1 MRNTASIT
9 SAIKAKRSENVRI
22 ASSISGR
29 PAGPSVA
36 TAPCKNRAET
46 VGSFDAPECYKQT
59 MILAIETS
67 CDDTCAA
74 VVEPDGRRALSNVVH
89 TQTEHARYGGVVPEV
104 ASRAHL
110 ERLDGVV
117 ARSLSDADVSLD
129 EVERVAVTT
138 RPGLIG
144 ALLVGVAAAKGLAYA
159 RGLPLVPVNHLEG
172 HVAAAYL
179 TDPEL
184 EPPFVALIASGGHTA
199 LYSVERDRKMRL
211 LGETLDDAAGEAL
224 DKGARMLGLGFPGGP
239 AISRAARNGDPL
251 RYDFPVG
258 LKGKDNLDFS
268 FSGLKTSLL
277 YKLKAM
283 DAEQLN
289 GELPHLA
296 AGYEAAVVEALSRKL
311 LRAVDL
317 HDAPTAVVAGGVAA
331 NTSLRQTLELECA
344 KAGTRLVIPPPD
356 LCTDNAA
363 MIGAAAPYSA
373 TISYP
378 EYLSLNARSV

>member
-1 MRNTASIT
+1 MTAC
-9 SAIKAKRSENVRI
+9 REQ
-22 ASSISGR
+22 
-29 PAGPSVA
+29 
-36 TAPCKNRAET
+36 
-46 VGSFDAPECYKQT
+46 CYKQT
-59 MILAIETS
+59 VILAIETS

-74 VVEPDGRRALSNVVH
+74 VVEPDGRKALSNVVH
-89 TQTEHARYGGVVPEV
+89 TQTEHERYGGVVPEV

-117 ARSLSDADVSLD
+117 ERALSDADVPLD
-129 EVERVAVTT
+129 KVRRVAVTV

-159 RGLPLVPVNHLEG
+159 RRLPLVPVNHLEG

-179 TDPEL
+179 TDPGL

-199 LYSVERDRKMRL
+199 LYSVDQNRKMCL

-239 AISRAARNGDPL
+239 AISRAARDGDAD

-258 LKGKDNLDFS
+258 LKRKDDLDFS

-283 DAEQLN
+283 NEEQLN
-289 GELPHLA
+289 EELPHLA
-296 AGYEAAVVEALSRKL
+296 SAYEAAVVEALSRKL

-317 HDAPTAVVAGGVAA
+317 HDTPAVVVAGGVAA
-331 NTSLRQTLELECA
+331 NTLLRHTLQERCA
-344 KAGTRLVIPPPD
+344 KIGTTLIIPPPE

-363 MIGAAAPYSA
+363 MIGAAAARARAVP
-373 TISYP
+373 YP
-378 EYLSLNARSV
+378 EYLSLNARGV

>member
-1 MRNTASIT
+1 
-9 SAIKAKRSENVRI
+9 
-22 ASSISGR
+22 
-29 PAGPSVA
+29 
-36 TAPCKNRAET
+36 
-46 VGSFDAPECYKQT
+46 

-74 VVEPDGRRALSNVVH
+74 VVEPDGRGALSNVVH

-117 ARSLSDADVSLD
+117 ESSLSDAGVSLD
-129 EVERVAVTT
+129 DVRSLAVTV

-144 ALLVGVAAAKGLAYA
+144 ALLVGVAAAKGLAFA

-179 TDPEL
+179 ADPDL

-199 LYSVERDRKMRL
+199 LYHVGVDRGMRL

-239 AISRAARNGDPL
+239 EISKAAWDGDPGH
-251 RYDFPVG
+251 YAFPVG
-258 LKGKDNLDFS
+258 LKEKDNLDFS

-277 YKLKAM
+277 YRLKGM
-283 DAEQLN
+283 DAERVR
-289 GELPHLA
+289 EEIPHLA
-296 AGYEAAVVEALSRKL
+296 AGYQAAVVEAISRKL
-311 LRAVDL
+311 LRAADI
-317 HDAPTAVVAGGVAA
+317 HEAPSLVVAGGVAA
-331 NTSLRQTLELECA
+331 NALLRRTLEAECA
-344 KAGTRLVIPPPD
+344 RIGTKLVIPPPE

-363 MIGAAAPYSA
+363 MIGAAAAHTPA
-373 TISYP
+373 VAYP
-378 EYLSLNARSV
+378 DYLALGARSV

>member
-1 MRNTASIT
+1 
-9 SAIKAKRSENVRI
+9 
-22 ASSISGR
+22 
-29 PAGPSVA
+29 
-36 TAPCKNRAET
+36 
-46 VGSFDAPECYKQT
+46 

-67 CDDTCAA
+67 CDDTCSA
-74 VVEPDGRRALSNVVH
+74 VVDPDGRKALSNVVH

-117 ARSLSDADVSLD
+117 EKSLSDAEITLD
-129 EVERVAVTT
+129 EVSSVAVTV

-159 RGLPLVPVNHLEG
+159 RALPLVPVNHLEG

-179 TDPEL
+179 TDPDL
-184 EPPFVALIASGGHTA
+184 QPPFVALIASGGHTA
-199 LYSVERDRKMRL
+199 LYSVDRDRKMRL

-239 AISRAARNGDPL
+239 AISKAARDGDRD
-251 RYDFPVG
+251 RYEFPVG
-258 LKGKDNLDFS
+258 LKSKDNLDFS

-283 DAEQLN
+283 DGEQLRE
-289 GELPHLA
+289 ELPHLA

-317 HDAPTAVVAGGVAA
+317 HDAPAVVLAGGVAA
-331 NTSLRQTLELECA
+331 NTILRRTIEERCA
-344 KAGTRLVIPPPD
+344 KIGTHLVVPPPE

-363 MIGAAAPYSA
+363 MIGAAAPHSTA
-373 TISYP
+373 IAYP
-378 EYLSLNARSV
+378 EYASLNASSV

>member
-1 MRNTASIT
+1 
-9 SAIKAKRSENVRI
+9 
-22 ASSISGR
+22 
-29 PAGPSVA
+29 
-36 TAPCKNRAET
+36 
-46 VGSFDAPECYKQT
+46 

-74 VVEPDGRRALSNVVH
+74 VVEPDGRKALSNVVH

-117 ARSLSDADVSLD
+117 EKSLSDAEISVHDVSS
-129 EVERVAVTT
+129 VAVTA

-144 ALLVGVAAAKGLAYA
+144 ALLVGVAAAKGIAYA
-159 RGLPLVPVNHLEG
+159 SGLPLVPVDHLEG

-179 TDPEL
+179 ADPAL

-199 LYSVERDRKMRL
+199 LYHVSADRGMRL

-239 AISRAARNGDPL
+239 AISMAARDGDRD

-258 LKGKDNLDFS
+258 LKERANLDFS

-277 YKLKAM
+277 YKLKGM
-283 DAEQLN
+283 EAERIRE
-289 GELPHLA
+289 ELPHLA
-296 AGYEAAVVEALSRKL
+296 AGYQAAVVEALSRKL
-311 LRAVDL
+311 LRAADL
-317 HDAPTAVVAGGVAA
+317 YEAPALVVAGGVAA
-331 NTSLRQTLELECA
+331 NASLRRTLEEDCA
-344 KAGTRLVIPPPD
+344 TIGTDLVIPPPD

-363 MIGAAAPYSA
+363 MIGAAAAHTPA
-373 TISYP
+373 VVYP
-378 EYLSLNARSV
+378 DYLALGARSV

>member
-1 MRNTASIT
+1 
-9 SAIKAKRSENVRI
+9 
-22 ASSISGR
+22 
-29 PAGPSVA
+29 
-36 TAPCKNRAET
+36 
-46 VGSFDAPECYKQT
+46 

-89 TQTEHARYGGVVPEV
+89 TQTEHARYGGVVPEI

-117 ARSLSDADVSLD
+117 QKSLSDAGVSLD
-129 EVERVAVTT
+129 EMSRVAVTM

-159 RGLPLVPVNHLEG
+159 RRLPLVPVNHLEG

-179 TDPEL
+179 SEPGL

-199 LYSVERDRKMRL
+199 LYYVDRRMRL

-239 AISRAARNGDPL
+239 AISRAARDGD
-251 RYDFPVG
+251 RDRFDFPVG
-258 LKGKDNLDFS
+258 LKSKDNLDFS

-283 DAEQLN
+283 DEEQLY
-289 GELPHLA
+289 EALPHLA

-311 LRAVDL
+311 LRAVEL
-317 HDAPTAVVAGGVAA
+317 HDAPAVVVAGGVAA
-331 NTSLRQTLELECA
+331 NTLLRRTLEDRCE
-344 KAGTRLVIPPPD
+344 KMETGLVVPPPE

-363 MIGAAAPYSA
+363 MIGAAAPHSNA
-373 TISYP
+373 IGYP
-378 EYLSLNARSV
+378 EYANLSASSV

>member
-1 MRNTASIT
+1 
-9 SAIKAKRSENVRI
+9 
-22 ASSISGR
+22 
-29 PAGPSVA
+29 
-36 TAPCKNRAET
+36 
-46 VGSFDAPECYKQT
+46 

-67 CDDTCAA
+67 CDDTCSA

-89 TQTEHARYGGVVPEV
+89 TQTEHVRYGGVVPEV

-117 ARSLSDADVSLD
+117 EKSLSDADVSLE
-129 EVERVAVTT
+129 EVDRVAVTT

-258 LKGKDNLDFS
+258 LKGKDDLDFS

-331 NTSLRQTLELECA
+331 NTSLRRTLEQQCG
-344 KAGTRLVIPPPD
+344 KIGTGLVVPPPE

-363 MIGAAAPYSA
+363 MIGAAAASA
-373 TISYP
+373 PAVSFP
-378 EYLSLNARSV
+378 EYLALNARSV

>member
-1 MRNTASIT
+1 
-9 SAIKAKRSENVRI
+9 
-22 ASSISGR
+22 
-29 PAGPSVA
+29 
-36 TAPCKNRAET
+36 
-46 VGSFDAPECYKQT
+46 

-74 VVEPDGRRALSNVVH
+74 VLDGRRLLSNVVH

-117 ARSLSDADVSLD
+117 EKALEDAGTGLDDVSG
-129 EVERVAVTT
+129 VAVTV

-144 ALLVGVAAAKGLAYA
+144 ALLVGVAAAKGLAFS
-159 RGLPLVPVNHLEG
+159 RNLPLYPVDHLEG

-179 TDPEL
+179 TEPEL

-199 LYSVERDRKMRL
+199 LYAVDAGHKMHL
-211 LGETLDDAAGEAL
+211 LSETLDDAAGEAL

-239 AISRAARNGDPL
+239 AISKAAAEGEPD

-258 LKGKDNLDFS
+258 LKDKKNLDFS

-283 DAEQLN
+283 DEAQVRN
-289 GELPHLA
+289 ELPYLA
-296 AGYEAAVVEALSRKL
+296 ASYEAAVVEALLRKL
-311 LRAVDL
+311 LRAAEQQEASTL
-317 HDAPTAVVAGGVAA
+317 VVAGGVAA
-331 NTSLRQTLELECA
+331 NALLRQRLEKECA
-344 KAGTRLVIPPPD
+344 EKGFELIIPPPK

-363 MIGAAAPYSA
+363 MIGAAALYTPA
-373 TISYP
+373 VP
-378 EYLSLNARSV
+378 FPDYLNLNARSV

>member
-1 MRNTASIT
+1 VREAD
-9 SAIKAKRSENVRI
+9 RSK
-22 ASSISGR
+22 
-29 PAGPSVA
+29 
-36 TAPCKNRAET
+36 CYNRA
-46 VGSFDAPECYKQT
+46 V
-59 MILAIETS
+59 ILAIETS

-74 VVEPDGRRALSNVVH
+74 IVEPDGRRVLSNVVH

-117 ARSLSDADVSLD
+117 EKALSDADLSLD
-129 EVERVAVTT
+129 EVDCVAVTT
-138 RPGLIG
+138 QPGLIG

-179 TDPEL
+179 ADPTL
-184 EPPFVALIASGGHTA
+184 EPPFIALIASGGHTA
-199 LYSVERDRKMRL
+199 LYSVTPDRKMNL

-239 AISRAARNGDPL
+239 EISRVARDGDPG
-251 RYDFPVG
+251 RHDFPVG
-258 LKGKDNLDFS
+258 LRDKNNLDFS

-277 YKLKAM
+277 YKLKAI
-283 DAEQLN
+283 DREQLDE
-289 GELPHLA
+289 ELPHLA

-311 LRAVDL
+311 LRAIDL
-317 HDAPTAVVAGGVAA
+317 HDAPAAVVAGGVAA
-331 NTSLRQTLELECA
+331 NVSLRQTLERECA
-344 KAGTRLVIPPPD
+344 KTGTKLVVPPPD

-373 TISYP
+373 AIAYP

>member
-1 MRNTASIT
+1 
-9 SAIKAKRSENVRI
+9 
-22 ASSISGR
+22 
-29 PAGPSVA
+29 
-36 TAPCKNRAET
+36 
-46 VGSFDAPECYKQT
+46 

-74 VVEPDGRRALSNVVH
+74 VLAPDGRRALSNVVH

-117 ARSLSDADVSLD
+117 EKALDDAGVGLD
-129 EVERVAVTT
+129 DMERVAVTI

-144 ALLVGVAAAKGLAYA
+144 ALLVGLSAAKGLAFA
-159 RGLPLVPVNHLEG
+159 RRLPLVPVNHLEG

-179 TDPEL
+179 ADPTL
-184 EPPFVALIASGGHTA
+184 EPPFVALVASGGHTA
-199 LYSVERDRKMRL
+199 LYSVTDSGMDL
-211 LGETLDDAAGEAL
+211 LGQTLDDAAGEAL

-239 AISRAARNGDPL
+239 AISKAARGGDPN

-258 LKGKDNLDFS
+258 LKDKSNLDFS

-283 DAEQLN
+283 DEEEVRQ
-289 GELPHLA
+289 EMPHLA

-311 LRAVDL
+311 MRAADH
-317 HDAPTAVVAGGVAA
+317 HDAPALVVVGGVAA
-331 NTSLRQTLELECA
+331 NASLRRRVEAE
-344 KAGTRLVIPPPD
+344 AGRRGLRLVVPPPE

-363 MIGAAAPYSA
+363 MIGAAAA
-373 TISYP
+373 TAPAIP
-378 EYLSLNARSV
+378 CPDYLSLNARSV

>member
-1 MRNTASIT
+1 
-9 SAIKAKRSENVRI
+9 V
-22 ASSISGR
+22 
-29 PAGPSVA
+29 
-36 TAPCKNRAET
+36 
-46 VGSFDAPECYKQT
+46 
-59 MILAIETS
+59 ILAIETS

-74 VVEPDGRRALSNVVH
+74 IVEPDGRRVLSNVVH

-110 ERLDGVV
+110 ERLDGAVEK
-117 ARSLSDADVSLD
+117 ALSDADLSLD
-129 EVERVAVTT
+129 EVDRVAVTT

-179 TDPEL
+179 ADPAL

-199 LYSVERDRKMRL
+199 LYWVTPDRKMNL

-239 AISRAARNGDPL
+239 EISRVARDGDPG
-251 RYDFPVG
+251 RHDFPVG
-258 LKGKDNLDFS
+258 LRDKNNLDFS

-277 YKLKAM
+277 YKLKAI
-283 DAEQLN
+283 DRKQLDE
-289 GELPHLA
+289 ELPHLA

-311 LRAVDL
+311 LRAIDL
-317 HDAPTAVVAGGVAA
+317 HDAPAAVVAGGVAA
-331 NTSLRQTLELECA
+331 NTSLRQTLERECA
-344 KAGTRLVIPPPD
+344 KTGTRLVVPPPD

-373 TISYP
+373 AIAYP